1 MIMYDI
7 YTAKWG
13 DIKKEK
19 NYHIALLP
27 WGATEPHNGHLPY
40 CTDVILSRAIAC
52 DTAEKLHADG
62 INAVVLPGIPLGSQN
77 PGQTALPFCIHTTQ
91 ETQKAVLRDIIDSL
105 IRTGIKRLMI
115 INGHG
120 GNSFKGMIR
129 DFAVS
134 HPGFMVL
141 DSEWYSFIPRKGY
154 FEAAVDDHAG
164 EQETSVMMHYHPE
177 LVKMEYAGEG
187 ASKPFA
193 VSGLNEK
200 VAWLPRDWSRISND
214 TGVGDPRAATAEKGK
229 AYAEAVVDKY
239 VRLIHDICTS
249 DLY

>member
-1 MIMYDI
+1 MTHDI

-13 DIKKEK
+13 DVKQERDW
-19 NYHIALLP
+19 HIALLP

-52 DTAEKLHADG
+52 ETAEKLQAFG
-62 INAVVLPGIPLGSQN
+62 IRAMVLPGIPLGSQN

-105 IRTGIKRLMI
+105 RRTGIRRLMI
-115 INGHG
+115 VNGHG

-129 DFAVS
+129 DFAVT
-134 HPGFMVL
+134 HPDFLVL
-141 DSEWYSFIPRKGY
+141 ESEWYAFIPRKDY
-154 FEAAVDDHAG
+154 FDARVDDHAG
-164 EQETSVMMHYHPE
+164 EQETSVMLHYHPE

-193 VSGLNEK
+193 VEGLNEK
-200 VAWLPRDWSRISND
+200 VAWLPRDWSRVSVD
-214 TGVGDPRAATAEKGK
+214 TGVGNPLAATAEKGK
-229 AYAEAVVDKY
+229 AYADAVVEKY
-239 VRLIHDICTS
+239 VRLIRDLCTS